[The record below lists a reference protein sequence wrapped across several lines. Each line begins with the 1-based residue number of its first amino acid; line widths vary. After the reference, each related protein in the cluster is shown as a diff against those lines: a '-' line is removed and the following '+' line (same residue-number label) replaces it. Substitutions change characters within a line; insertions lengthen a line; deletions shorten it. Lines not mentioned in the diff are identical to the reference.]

1 MDAITFTCQYCG
13 QQQEWE
19 TRESANLAASW
30 HLYDD
35 HPLRWLTVAGHRP
48 PMDPRPR
55 RARHW
60 ADRPQRPRW
69 HQRKYPHRE
78 HGSSQDVRTFVSPL
92 VDKPW
97 SARVDGHP
105 VDTPAV

>member
-1 MDAITFTCQYCG
+1 VITAIVLF
-13 QQQEWE
+13 
-19 TRESANLAASW
+19 ASV
-30 HLYDD
+30 
-35 HPLRWLTVAGHRP
+35 VAL
-48 PMDPRPR
+48 DV
-55 RARHW
+55 ARHHEIGRSSVTPPNPGPTRL
-60 ADRPQRPRW
+60 RPQRPRW